1 MVRLQRLQYDR
12 GSGSQ
17 LKLTNGVQIPL
28 TLDFSQF
35 CNLVFF
41 RSGVEGRMLPWAF
54 RSMNCRVSSNIMEIE
69 HHVDI
74 THVTLETVIL
84 SFSYYET
91 IVGSQSM
98 TQMWRKSLVR
108 TSTVGIAIASHVV
121 NEHPWRPC
129 KQPNRSFSVEPVA
142 YHEIGNGD
150 DHHNDPQPTSSSTS
164 SSSPMPPPPISTTT
178 PSSSS
183 SSSCLLGGTTRSR
196 RMATH
201 QATVQSAYMC
211 L

>member
-1 MVRLQRLQYDR
+1 
-12 GSGSQ
+12 
-17 LKLTNGVQIPL
+17 
-28 TLDFSQF
+28 
-35 CNLVFF
+35 
-41 RSGVEGRMLPWAF
+41 MLPWAF

-84 SFSYYET
+84 SFFYYET

-164 SSSPMPPPPISTTT
+164 SSSPHASSTHFHHYSIIIIIIIMS
-178 PSSSS
+178 PRRHHAKSSHGHSPGHRSIRLHVLVDGGSVSPLVSS
-183 SSSCLLGGTTRSR
+183 V
-196 RMATH
+196 ATWRNRGNPFH
-201 QATVQSAYMC
+201 WPVSPRKR
-211 L
+211 